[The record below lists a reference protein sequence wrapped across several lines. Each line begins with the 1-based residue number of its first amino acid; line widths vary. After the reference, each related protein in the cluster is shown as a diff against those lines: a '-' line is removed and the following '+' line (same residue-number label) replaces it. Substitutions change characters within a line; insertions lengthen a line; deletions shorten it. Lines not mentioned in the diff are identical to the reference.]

1 MQNLRVELLM
11 LRRANSIA
19 QAQREE
25 NKACEKI
32 IMSLFENVSEMFNLL
47 SHDMFTN
54 IMHNAALRKQNEVQ
68 EELKRIQEMQT
79 LKMEHNTMMENRS
92 IGN

>member
-1 MQNLRVELLM
+1 MHNLRIELIM
-11 LRRANSIA
+11 LRRANTIM

-25 NKACEKI
+25 NKACAKI
-32 IMSLFENVSEMFNLL
+32 IMSLFENLSDIFNLL

-68 EELKRIQEMQT
+68 DELRRIHELQT
-79 LKMEHNTMMENRS
+79 LKMEHSTMMENRL